1 MKQKTWIRGAL
12 LVAALGGCQSGTDY
26 GSTKDDPDGTQD
38 IVDALAALPEAT
50 VLQYS
55 ADGIPQFVVGDLGRT
70 DAAQPAGLVADD
82 SALRSALPPLLKA
95 FRLENKDL
103 VLRSV
108 STDDLGAR
116 HFRYNQ
122 KFNGLDVVGG
132 DLAIHVDVKGS
143 IFIANGTARGDI
155 SPTLG
160 SKAISEGAANAA
172 IVNDAR
178 WADLAGR
185 AVTGSRMVYVQ
196 ADDGS
201 LHKAYEQI
209 VEGKNGLDPIRDK
222 VFVDVVDGAIIAVHP
237 TIQHV
242 LNRNVY
248 NLNHGT
254 SGGTLARS
262 EGGAAS
268 ADADVNGAY
277 DGTGY
282 TYQLYKNFFNRDSYD
297 NAGATLRSD
306 VHYSTNYCNAFWDGS
321 RMAYGDGSG
330 SSCLPLARSVD
341 VTGHELTHAVTERTS
356 NLTYSGESG
365 GLNESMSD
373 IFGNATE
380 AWNDG
385 GRTGTNLA
393 VSANTFLVGETVLP
407 PYLRNMCDP
416 AADGSS
422 ADVWSTSTAGL
433 DPHYSSGPNNLVF
446 CLLVKGGM
454 HPRGKTTNIVPAI
467 GIDKTLRLFYNSNA
481 NILTSNAT
489 YASIRAAMETSATAL
504 GYDQATKDAVGC
516 AYAAIKVGT
525 APTSCGGSPPP
536 PPPGDTVLANGVPV
550 SNQSDSTVGN
560 MKFYKLTVPA
570 GQTSLTFTLSGGTGD
585 ADMYVQSGAHPT
597 ETTYLCRP
605 YVSGNSE
612 TCTFT
617 NPAAGDW
624 FVGLRAYAAYS
635 GATLTGTY
643 AANGGGDPYLTNGVG
658 VGPVS
663 GASGSN
669 QYWRIAVPA
678 GKTLTI
684 RISGGT
690 GDSDLYTRFGSRPTT
705 ATYDCRPYLTG
716 NSETC
721 TKTNT
726 SAGDYYV
733 MLRGYTA
740 YSGVTLVGSF

>member
-1 MKQKTWIRGAL
+1 M
-12 LVAALGGCQSGTDY
+12 
-26 GSTKDDPDGTQD
+26 
-38 IVDALAALPEAT
+38 
-50 VLQYS
+50 
-55 ADGIPQFVVGDLGRT
+55 
-70 DAAQPAGLVADD
+70 
-82 SALRSALPPLLKA
+82 
-95 FRLENKDL
+95 
-103 VLRSV
+103 
-108 STDDLGAR
+108 
-116 HFRYNQ
+116 
-122 KFNGLDVVGG
+122 
-132 DLAIHVDVKGS
+132 
-143 IFIANGTARGDI
+143 
-155 SPTLG
+155 
-160 SKAISEGAANAA
+160 
-172 IVNDAR
+172 
-178 WADLAGR
+178 
-185 AVTGSRMVYVQ
+185 
-196 ADDGS
+196 
-201 LHKAYEQI
+201 
-209 VEGKNGLDPIRDK
+209 
-222 VFVDVVDGAIIAVHP
+222 
-237 TIQHV
+237 
-242 LNRNVY
+242 
-248 NLNHGT
+248 
-254 SGGTLARS
+254 
-262 EGGAAS
+262 
-268 ADADVNGAY
+268 
-277 DGTGY
+277 
-282 TYQLYKNFFNRDSYD
+282 
-297 NAGATLRSD
+297 
-306 VHYSTNYCNAFWDGS
+306 
-321 RMAYGDGSG
+321 
-330 SSCLPLARSVD
+330 
-341 VTGHELTHAVTERTS
+341 
-356 NLTYSGESG
+356 
-365 GLNESMSD
+365 
-373 IFGNATE
+373 
-380 AWNDG
+380 
-385 GRTGTNLA
+385 
-393 VSANTFLVGETVLP
+393 
-407 PYLRNMCDP
+407 
-416 AADGSS
+416 
-422 ADVWSTSTAGL
+422 
-433 DPHYSSGPNNLVF
+433 
-446 CLLVKGGM
+446 
-454 HPRGKTTNIVPAI
+454 VPAL
-467 GIDKTLRLFYNSNA
+467 GIDKTIRLFYNSNA

-536 PPPGDTVLANGVPV
+536 PPPGDTVLANGTPV